1 MTVLVTLRVG
11 GDPKKLEEFAAG
23 EDSPILKVR
32 DRAVE
37 LGCISHR
44 FYATDDEILVVDEW
58 PDEASFRGF
67 FDASPEIKGVME
79 AAGVTTQPV
88 IKIWRKLDARDDI

>member
-1 MTVLVTLRVG
+1 MAVLTTLRLSA
-11 GDPKKLEEFAAG
+11 DPKKFEEFAAD
-23 EDSPILKVR
+23 ENAPLIMIR

-37 LGCISHR
+37 RGCTSHH

-67 FDASPEIKGVME
+67 FDASPEIKDALE
-79 AAGVTTQPV
+79 AVGITAPPE
-88 IKIWRKLDARDDI
+88 IKVWRKLETRDEI